1 MRSRLGSTIPDA
13 STRVSSASAQLR
25 VGTVAT
31 PALLAGGHAVA
42 GPLLARAARAGLD
55 HVFVADHVSFH
66 VGAGMDG
73 LIQASVIAG
82 LEPSLEIVVGVY
94 LLALRHPVPV
104 ARQIATLCQAAP
116 GRLVL
121 GVGVGGEDRHEI
133 EVCSVDPRTRGART
147 DACLEALRSLLS
159 GKPTSHTGPY
169 FAFDEALILPAPDPA
184 VPVLV
189 GGRSEAAIRRTA
201 RFGDGW
207 LASWVSPGRFAA
219 ATAQLEELAGEEG
232 RSVEHWQH
240 GLQVW
245 VGIDDDRAQ
254 ARARLAAA
262 MRDLYRIP
270 FEPFERYSP
279 YGTSAEI
286 AEFLAP
292 YVEAGCTR
300 FNVMPVAD
308 SPEREVEAVAEIRE
322 RLGAASAES

>member
-1 MRSRLGSTIPDA
+1 VLLDDVAAR
-13 STRVSSASAQLR
+13 RVSAAPGPLR

-31 PALLAGGHAVA
+31 PALLSGAHDVA
-42 GPLLARAARAGLD
+42 GPLLARAARSGLD

-73 LIQASVIAG
+73 LTQAALIAG

-104 ARQIATLCQAAP
+104 ARQIATLCQASP

-133 EVCSVDPRTRGART
+133 EVCGVDPRTRGART
-147 DACLEALRSLLS
+147 DACLEALRGLLA
-159 GKPTSHTGPY
+159 GRPTSSDGPW
-169 FAFDEALILPAPDPA
+169 FEFDEALVLPAPEPA
-184 VPVLV
+184 VPLLV

-201 RFGDGW
+201 RFGEGW
-207 LASWVSPGRFAA
+207 LATWVSPRRFGV
-219 ATAQLEELAGEEG
+219 ATGQVEELASQAG
-232 RSVEHWQH
+232 RELATWSH
-240 GLQVW
+240 GLQIW
-245 VGIDDDRAQ
+245 VGVDDDRQ
-254 ARARLAAA
+254 RARARLARG
-262 MRDLYRIP
+262 MQDMYRIP

-279 YGTSAEI
+279 YGSPAEI

-300 FNVMPVAD
+300 FNVMPVAAT
-308 SPEREVEAVAEIRE
+308 PEHEVEAVAEIRE
-322 RLGAASAES
+322 RLLGL